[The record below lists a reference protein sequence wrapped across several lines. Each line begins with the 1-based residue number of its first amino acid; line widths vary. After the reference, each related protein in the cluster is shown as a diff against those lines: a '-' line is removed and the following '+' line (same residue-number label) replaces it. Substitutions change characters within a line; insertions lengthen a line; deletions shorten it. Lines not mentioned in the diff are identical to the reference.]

1 MHKIDMTQELYYLAK
16 PISLSPIRKLIE
28 DSGFSLDEIVVFF
41 DFDQTLTQTDR
52 IPIMNPDGTQMRT
65 KAGVLATQSKGSI
78 RGGDATR
85 SFLKYLNDNGIK
97 WYVNTARGA
106 GGVSAVA
113 QSMVNLK
120 IPFSPIM
127 IEKDQVECLSPKAG
141 LGFMGV
147 TKKYKSPTDQRVGN
161 GGDMGICNN
170 IISIDYDKDYAC
182 EYVMSLLPVKPK
194 LLILV
199 DDNAANILSL
209 YTYIT
214 NYAPELNYKGVI
226 YEPYLTAEQNHE
238 PSMEILRGEGMP
250 PIQEITAE
258 YGASGGRRRN
268 RKSRKNRKNRKQRKS
283 RSQRN

>member
-1 MHKIDMTQELYYLAK
+1 MHTIDMTQELYHLDR
-16 PISLSPIRKLIE
+16 PLSLNPIRKLIE

-41 DFDQTLTQTDR
+41 DFDQTLTQTER

-85 SFLKYLNDNGIK
+85 SFLNYLNDNGIK

-113 QSMVNLK
+113 QSMVNFK

-127 IEKDQVECLSPKAG
+127 IKPDQQQCLSPK
-141 LGFMGV
+141 LGFMGESV
-147 TKKYKSPTDQRVGN
+147 KYKESEI
-161 GGDMGICNN
+161 GICNN
-170 IISIDYDKDYAC
+170 VVSAGYDKDVSSD
-182 EYVMSLLPVKPK
+182 YVMSLLPVKPK
-194 LLILV
+194 LLIFV
-199 DDNAANILSL
+199 DDNATNILTL
-209 YTYIT
+209 YNYIKYK
-214 NYAPELNYKGVI
+214 NPELSYKGVI
-226 YEPYLTAEQNHE
+226 YEPFLSAEEDHE
-238 PSMEILRGEGMP
+238 SSMATLRSEGMP

>member
-1 MHKIDMTQELYYLAK
+1 MIDMTQELYYLAK
-16 PISLSPIRKLIE
+16 PVSLSPIRKLIE
-28 DSGFSLDEIVVFF
+28 NSGFSLDEIVVFF

-106 GGVSAVA
+106 GAVPAVA
-113 QSMVNLK
+113 TSMVNFN

-127 IEKDQVECLSPKAG
+127 IKPDQQQCLSSKPL
-141 LGFMGV
+141 LGFMGETV
-147 TKKYKSPTDQRVGN
+147 KYKESEI
-161 GGDMGICNN
+161 GICNN
-170 IISIDYDKDYAC
+170 VVSAGYDKDVSS

-194 LLILV
+194 LLIFV
-199 DDNAANILSL
+199 DDNATNILTL
-209 YTYIT
+209 Y
-214 NYAPELNYKGVI
+214 NYFKYKNPEINYKGVI
-226 YEPYLTAEQNHE
+226 YEPFLSAEEDHE
-238 PSMEILRGEGMP
+238 TSMETLRGEGMP
-250 PIQEITAE
+250 PIQDITAE

-283 RSQRN
+283 RMQRK